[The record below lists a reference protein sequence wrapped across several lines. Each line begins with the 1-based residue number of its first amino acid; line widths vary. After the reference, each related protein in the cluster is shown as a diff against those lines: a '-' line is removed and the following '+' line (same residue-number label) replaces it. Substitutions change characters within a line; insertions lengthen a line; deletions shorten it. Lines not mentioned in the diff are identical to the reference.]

1 MKIIGNGMI
10 AESFKTY
17 NFKSVCVFAS
27 GVADSTENDILKYK
41 KEYDLLKQ
49 VLIKNKNNIIVY
61 FSTLSVLRYDYTNYV
76 KHKLFMESYIEN
88 NSTNFLI
95 LRLPNVV
102 GNTKNKKQLLP
113 FMYNSLLNND
123 IIQVKNGTYRDL
135 IDVDDLPKIV
145 NFLINEKINGK
156 LNITLDNKIKVIDIV
171 NYLIKINNIN
181 GQKLELLNDN
191 ESILYD
197 NHISKYYNDLN
208 IKNLNTNP
216 YQIIKKYYKK

>member
-1 MKIIGNGMI
+1 
-10 AESFKTY
+10 
-17 NFKSVCVFAS
+17 
-27 GVADSTENDILKYK
+27 
-41 KEYDLLKQ
+41 
-49 VLIKNKNNIIVY
+49 
-61 FSTLSVLRYDYTNYV
+61 
-76 KHKLFMESYIEN
+76 MESYIEN

-113 FMYNSLLNND
+113 FIYNSLLNND

-171 NYLIKINNIN
+171 NYLIKINKIN
-181 GQKLELLNDN
+181 DYKIELLNDN

-208 IKNLNTNP
+208 IENLNTNP

>member
-1 MKIIGNGMI
+1 
-10 AESFKTY
+10 
-17 NFKSVCVFAS
+17 
-27 GVADSTENDILKYK
+27 
-41 KEYDLLKQ
+41 
-49 VLIKNKNNIIVY
+49 
-61 FSTLSVLRYDYTNYV
+61 
-76 KHKLFMESYIEN
+76 MESYIEN

-171 NYLIKINNIN
+171 NYLIKINKIN
-181 GQKLELLNDN
+181 GYKIELLNDN

-197 NHISKYYNDLN
+197 NHISKYYNDLK

>member
-61 FSTLSVLRYDYTNYV
+61 FSTLSVLRHDYTNYV

-171 NYLIKINNIN
+171 NYLIKINKIN
-181 GQKLELLNDN
+181 GHKIELLNDN

>member
-1 MKIIGNGMI
+1 
-10 AESFKTY
+10 
-17 NFKSVCVFAS
+17 
-27 GVADSTENDILKYK
+27 
-41 KEYDLLKQ
+41 
-49 VLIKNKNNIIVY
+49 
-61 FSTLSVLRYDYTNYV
+61 
-76 KHKLFMESYIEN
+76 MESYIEN

-171 NYLIKINNIN
+171 NYLIKINKIN
-181 GQKLELLNDN
+181 GHKIELLNDN